1 MTDATMA
8 LDGPARHWLVDVAV
22 GGGLA
27 LSLITVAHAA
37 LPEARRA
44 ARARPQPPAAVQR
57 SVPQPPPALIAFQ
70 DPLPGYP
77 VDSPFGYRQLPW
89 EEQGRLHAGV
99 DIAAPSGQP
108 ILASADGVVARVG
121 QDPGYGRF
129 VELKHAEGLTTLY
142 AHMNGFAPAIAPGA
156 AVKAGETLGQIGSTG
171 ASTGAH
177 LHFEV
182 HDAKDRPMNPELFL
196 GHRFAEAADLPL
208 KAARRAPRQ
217 VRVAYV
223 SNIPKAKRQLM
234 AEREKAAVEADAAA
248 SAADVGV
255 NASFSVGADGR
266 PRARL
271 GM

>member
-1 MTDATMA
+1 MTDATLA
-8 LDGPARHWLVDVAV
+8 LDGRARHWLVDAAM

-27 LSLITVAHAA
+27 LVLITVAHAA
-37 LPEARRA
+37 LPDVRPLSRA
-44 ARARPQPPAAVQR
+44 TSQAAVQR
-57 SVPQPPPALIAFQ
+57 SLPQPPPALIAFQ

-99 DIAAPSGQP
+99 DIAAPSGQA
-108 ILASADGVVARVG
+108 ILASADGVVVRVG
-121 QDPGYGRF
+121 QDSGYGRF

-142 AHMNGFAPAIAPGA
+142 AHMNAFAPAIVSGA

-171 ASTGAH
+171 TSTGAH

-182 HDAKDRPMNPELFL
+182 HDAQDRPMNPEMFL

-208 KAARRAPRQ
+208 KAALRAPRH

-223 SNIPKAKRQLM
+223 SNIPKAKRELM
-234 AEREKAAVEADAAA
+234 AEREKAAVEADAAS
-248 SAADVGV
+248 SADEVGV
-255 NASFSVGADGR
+255 NASFSVGDDGR

-271 GM
+271 GL